1 MTDPVDPS
9 TPEREAREAM
19 CDDASSTGGID
30 GPIIRALIIE
40 RVTHNDKCGSHDPQ
54 MVALCCEW
62 HACDCGISRALDALA
77 NIESRAR
84 VAPLMLDAYAAA
96 VRARALA
103 DVAGWVDDVRG
114 TMPGI
119 GKRPDEVSNDAFYE
133 TRGMER
139 ACHALLAKLR
149 EAK

>member
-1 MTDPVDPS
+1 MSGIVDPS
-9 TPEREAREAM
+9 TPEREARKEAEKYLLTL
-19 CDDASSTGGID
+19 DYTG
-30 GPIIRALIIE
+30 RE
-40 RVTHNDKCGSHDPQ
+40 HKRKV
-54 MVALCCEW
+54 
-62 HACDCGISRALDALA
+62 LD
-77 NIESRAR
+77 R
-84 VAPLMLDAYAAA
+84 YAAA

-139 ACHALLAKLR
+139 ACGALLAKLR

>member
-1 MTDPVDPS
+1 MSGIVDPS
-9 TPEREAREAM
+9 TPEREARN
-19 CDDASSTGGID
+19 
-30 GPIIRALIIE
+30 R
-40 RVTHNDKCGSHDPQ
+40 
-54 MVALCCEW
+54 CEG
-62 HACDCGISRALDALA
+62 AALDYGHL
-77 NIESRAR
+77 ITLDDVRDR
-84 VAPLMLDAYAAA
+84 LDAYAAA

-139 ACHALLAKLR
+139 ACGALLAKLR

>member
-1 MTDPVDPS
+1 MTDHP
-9 TPEREAREAM
+9 TPATPEATEREAREALNALLEYM
-19 CDDASSTGGID
+19 IDDEQSYGGV
-30 GPIIRALIIE
+30 L
-40 RVTHNDKCGSHDPQ
+40 
-54 MVALCCEW
+54 VA
-62 HACDCGISRALDALA
+62 
-77 NIESRAR
+77 
-84 VAPLMLDAYAAA
+84 AYAAA